1 MTERPVSAEHPIH
14 DLLRAERQDSFD
26 EELELEIAESD
37 ERRIKLVFETNSL
50 RSQVV
55 MIWYLTLNDGKEDWV
70 QIESPFGELG
80 SVDLT
85 AALQAISTTVCG
97 GLALVGNLVTFRHS
111 LPLENL
117 NINEL
122 ESPLALVTT
131 TADQLERALTGGDR
145 F

>member
-1 MTERPVSAEHPIH
+1 MATWTDLSAYIHSNYKVADSNERM
-14 DLLRAERQDSFD
+14 
-26 EELELEIAESD
+26 
-37 ERRIKLVFETNSL
+37 IKLLFETGDL

-55 MIWYLTLNDGKEDWV
+55 IIWHLTLGNGSEEWI

-80 SVDLT
+80 SVDLSK
-85 AALQAISTTVCG
+85 ALQAIGNTVCG

-111 LPLENL
+111 LPLQNV

-131 TADQLERALTGGDR
+131 TADHLERTLSGGDR

>member
-1 MTERPVSAEHPIH
+1 MATWADLSAYIHSNYKVS
-14 DLLRAERQDSFD
+14 DFD
-26 EELELEIAESD
+26 D
-37 ERRIKLVFETNSL
+37 NMIKLVFETGDL

-55 MIWYLTLNDGKEDWV
+55 ILWHLVLSDGSEEWI

-80 SVDLT
+80 SVDL
-85 AALQAISTTVCG
+85 AKALQAIGNTVCG

-111 LPLENL
+111 LPLQNV

-122 ESPLALVTT
+122 ESPPGLVTT
-131 TADQLERALTGGDR
+131 TADHLERTLTGGDR